1 MNAAGEASGGPETPP
16 EREPAIRTVAMPAD
30 TNPAGD
36 IFGGWLLALMD
47 MAAGNTAARVAR
59 GRCATVSVDAMS
71 FLRPVLVGDEVT
83 VYSELLGTGRTSMR
97 FKVEAWRRSREG
109 DSREKVTEAVFTFVA
124 IDSGRRPRPVP
135 QISPS

>member
-1 MNAAGEASGGPETPP
+1 
-16 EREPAIRTVAMPAD
+16 
-30 TNPAGD
+30 
-36 IFGGWLLALMD
+36 
-47 MAAGNTAARVAR
+47 MA
-59 GRCATVSVDAMS
+59 
-71 FLRPVLVGDEVT
+71 FRPSTVLVTGGAGFIGANFAHRAVGRGDEVT

-135 QISPS
+135 QLSPS

>member
-1 MNAAGEASGGPETPP
+1 MTVDETPP
-16 EREPAIRTVAMPAD
+16 EGEPTIRTVAMPGD

-36 IFGGWLLALMD
+36 IFGGWLMALMD

-71 FLRPVLVGDEVT
+71 FIRPVLVGDEVS
-83 VYSELLGTGRTSMR
+83 VYSHLIGTGRTSMR
-97 FKVEAWRRSREG
+97 IRVETWRRSREG
-109 DSREKVTEAVFTFVA
+109 NLREKVTEAVFTFVA

-135 QISPS
+135 TVTA

>member
-1 MNAAGEASGGPETPP
+1 MTVDETPP
-16 EREPAIRTVAMPAD
+16 EGEPTIRTVAMPGD

-36 IFGGWLLALMD
+36 IFGGWLMALMD

-71 FLRPVLVGDEVT
+71 FTRPVLVGDEVS
-83 VYSELLGTGRTSMR
+83 VYSELIGTGRTSMR
-97 FKVEAWRRSREG
+97 IRVETWRRSREG
-109 DSREKVTEAVFTFVA
+109 NLREKVTEAVFTFVA

-135 QISPS
+135 TVTA